1 MPCCNEYGYC
11 RPEAEWLAGQFRD
24 CNGLSNGINL
34 PEVDMKIISTIY
46 LYNIYDH
53 PQDVLKLEAFYTAIE
68 QGVVSSPG
76 GPALLRDFLSPTS
89 AAAATGEAREAV
101 PLTTTTTT
109 TTVTPKII
117 EVRKISL

>member
-34 PEVDMKIISTIY
+34 PEVDRVD
-46 LYNIYDH
+46 NIYDIYEL

-109 TTVTPKII
+109 TVTPKII
-117 EVRKISL
+117 EVSSKDP

>member
-1 MPCCNEYGYC
+1 M
-11 RPEAEWLAGQFRD
+11 
-24 CNGLSNGINL
+24 
-34 PEVDMKIISTIY
+34 
-46 LYNIYDH
+46 
-53 PQDVLKLEAFYTAIE
+53 LKLEAFYTAIE

-109 TTVTPKII
+109 TVTPKII
-117 EVRKISL
+117 EVSKDPQLTY

>member
-1 MPCCNEYGYC
+1 M
-11 RPEAEWLAGQFRD
+11 
-24 CNGLSNGINL
+24 
-34 PEVDMKIISTIY
+34 
-46 LYNIYDH
+46 
-53 PQDVLKLEAFYTAIE
+53 LKLEAFYTAIE

-109 TTVTPKII
+109 VTPKII
-117 EVRKISL
+117 EVRKISLQLTF

>member
-1 MPCCNEYGYC
+1 M
-11 RPEAEWLAGQFRD
+11 
-24 CNGLSNGINL
+24 
-34 PEVDMKIISTIY
+34 
-46 LYNIYDH
+46 
-53 PQDVLKLEAFYTAIE
+53 LKLEAFYTAIE

-109 TTVTPKII
+109 TTVPPKII

>member
-34 PEVDMKIISTIY
+34 PEVNIKIISTIY
-46 LYNIYDH
+46 LQYIYDL

-117 EVRKISL
+117 EVTAS